1 VYPFDD
7 GEYRGEEQPE
17 DRYMR
22 KGGCKTQSRSRNM
35 VMVVMA

>member
-7 GEYRGEEQPE
+7 GEYREEEQPE

-22 KGGCKTQSRSRNM
+22 KGGCKTQSRGRNM
-35 VMVVMA
+35 MTVVLA